1 MTQSQVTF
9 TALTNIDAR
18 NVVIDNEKVYT
29 KRYDS
34 YNDTFKMTAS
44 GREDRTD
51 TLINV
56 SVYDDVVYFDGV
68 PSKIIIMRTKSKELW
83 DEEDAAA

>member
-34 YNDTFKMTAS
+34 YNDTFKMT
-44 GREDRTD
+44 GKTEQIR
-51 TLINV
+51 
-56 SVYDDVVYFDGV
+56 
-68 PSKIIIMRTKSKELW
+68 
-83 DEEDAAA
+83 